1 MYPMKALTAKQPD
14 SGCARS
20 VNDQQTASR
29 ADDDHVTIRST
40 VHRVRAR
47 LLAAALAIVVSAP
60 LAVGP
65 AIAQDNEPR
74 QGATKG
80 CSGDGTTDA
89 DESSGAPTKNDKKKN
104 AGEAGSQDPAEPC
117 EPEPQQVSL
126 ANLVS
131 PAPAAVDRDLQA
143 ALATVGFLDTWYSVT
158 PTHPR
163 LSLVAVTSPA
173 SDAARQIVLDLIDE
187 LVDNRETTTIL
198 LNASQDAVAQR
209 RAVVRTIESIDETLV
224 ELKRDRDAA
233 EERLATLEDRL
244 AEIVAA
250 IQNAAVGA
258 YVAENAPG
266 TGSLSDIQGYNERQ
280 ELVVQVGATL
290 DELLLQRSEL
300 EDAIDSEL
308 QEIADLNTAMDLE
321 RDKRFDYEARASAIE
336 ANLALLSA
344 EITDLT
350 MRRIEVEQGFPQVI
364 GDAHKARLLATAPA
378 LNVSLVTLDA
388 YVQAADDVGAYYPQ
402 CQIRWEILAGIAR
415 VESAHSTFGG
425 ASVTPNGD
433 VSRRILGPLLD
444 GTLEGTAIIVDT
456 DGGALDGNTEFDA
469 AVGPFQ
475 FIPGTWR
482 GYALDA
488 TGDGFADPHNLY
500 DGALSAAGYLCA
512 SSTLSDD
519 RGIARSVLSYN
530 HSQAYLSHVTGFARS
545 YVLALALPETAY
557 DPETIDPQDGWG
569 VHFEEV
575 DPFAKLGQVAP
586 VNRRSEPAA
595 ENETLAITGN

>member
-1 MYPMKALTAKQPD
+1 MRVLPPAKQP
-14 SGCARS
+14 SSEHARFQR
-20 VNDQQTASR
+20 DQETASLT
-29 ADDDHVTIRST
+29 DDDHVTIRPT
-40 VHRVRAR
+40 THRVRAR

-65 AIAQDNEPR
+65 AIAQDNEPA
-74 QGATKG
+74 QDAAKG
-80 CSGDGTTDA
+80 CNGDNTETDQ
-89 DESSGAPTKNDKKKN
+89 SSG
-104 AGEAGSQDPAEPC
+104 PAEPC
-117 EPEPQQVSL
+117 EPEPQEVSL
-126 ANLVS
+126 ANLIS
-131 PAPAAVDRDLQA
+131 PAAAAVDRELQA
-143 ALATVGFLDTWYSVT
+143 ALATIDFLDTWYSVT

-163 LSLVAVTSPA
+163 LSLVAITSPA

-198 LNASQDAVAQR
+198 LSASQNAVAQR
-209 RAVVRTIESIDETLV
+209 RAVGRTIESIDETLV
-224 ELKRDRDAA
+224 ELERDRDAA
-233 EERLATLEDRL
+233 EEMLESLENRL

-266 TGSLSDIQGYNERQ
+266 TGGLNDIEGYNDRQ

-290 DELLLQRSEL
+290 DELFLQRSEL
-300 EDAIDSEL
+300 ELAINGEL
-308 QEIADLNTAMDLE
+308 QTITDLNTTMDLE
-321 RDKRFDYEARASAIE
+321 RDERSDYEARASAIE
-336 ANLALLSA
+336 ANLALLGA

-350 MRRIEVEQGFPQVI
+350 ARRIEVEQGLPQVI

-388 YVQAADDVGAYYPQ
+388 YVQAADGVGVYYPQ

-415 VESAHSTFGG
+415 VESSHSTFGG
-425 ASVTPNGD
+425 ASVAPNGD

-444 GTLEGTAIIVDT
+444 GTLEGTAIVADT
-456 DGGALDGNTEFDA
+456 DGGALDGNAEFDA

-482 GYALDA
+482 RYALDA
-488 TGDGFADPHNLY
+488 TGDSFANPHNLY

-519 RGIARSVLSYN
+519 SGIAQSVLSYN
-530 HSQAYLSHVTGFARS
+530 HSQAYLSDVTGFARR
-545 YVLALALPETAY
+545 YVLTLALPETAY
-557 DPETIDPQDGWG
+557 DPEAIDPRDGWG

-575 DPFAKLGQVAP
+575 DPFAKLGQIAP
-586 VNRRSEPAA
+586 VNRRSEP
-595 ENETLAITGN
+595 ETETLATTGD